1 MIKIRRANIDD
12 LKEIY
17 RIEKESFPDP
27 YPYGLLKAFLF
38 HPGVYLVA
46 IVEEKIIGYCIG
58 IIRNEDIGHIIS
70 IAVDKNYRRRGI
82 GTILLRNTINE
93 LMKLGARKIRIEVRE
108 SNIAAIKLYEKIGFR
123 EKEKIYGYYSD
134 GETAIVMFLE
144 LENHQK

>member
-1 MIKIRRANIDD
+1 MIKIRKANIND

-46 IVEEKIIGYCIG
+46 IIEEKIIGYCIG

-123 EKEKIYGYYSD
+123 EKERIYGYYSD

>member
-46 IVEEKIIGYCIG
+46 TINEKIIGYCIG
-58 IIRNEDIGHIIS
+58 IIRNENIGHIIS
-70 IAVDKNYRRRGI
+70 IAVDKDYRRKGV
-82 GTILLRNTINE
+82 GTLLLKTTINE
-93 LMKLGARKIRIEVRE
+93 LMKLGAKKFRIEVRE
-108 SNIAAIKLYEKIGFR
+108 SNIIAIKLYEKIGFK
-123 EKEKIYGYYSD
+123 EKERIPNYYSD

-144 LENHQK
+144 QENHQK

>member
-1 MIKIRRANIDD
+1 MIKIRKANIND

-134 GETAIVMFLE
+134 DETAIVMFLE

>member
-1 MIKIRRANIDD
+1 MIKIRKANIND

>member
-1 MIKIRRANIDD
+1 MIKIRKANIND

-58 IIRNEDIGHIIS
+58 IIRNGDIGHIIS

-123 EKEKIYGYYSD
+123 EKERIYGYYSD

>member
-1 MIKIRRANIDD
+1 MIKIRKANIND

-46 IVEEKIIGYCIG
+46 IVEEKIVGYCIG